1 MEWCERPS
9 TLRTMARQNL
19 LLVDDDAKSLRVME
33 VSLRNAGYA
42 VTTAANGAEALAK
55 VAAAR
60 PGLIV
65 ADTEMPVLDGYE
77 LCRRLKADDQFKEI
91 PFLFLTEEDSVEAK
105 VKGLEL
111 GADDYLAKPI
121 YIKEV
126 ITRVRMVLQKRERES
141 LERKDKRRFFGS
153 LEDMGV
159 VDLLQTIEMGRKAGT
174 IRFERGNQRATLWFE
189 DGRVID
195 AKAGRLSGEEAVFRL
210 LTWEEGTFEID
221 FRAPDV
227 PTRIQASTQGLLME
241 GMRRVDEWGRMC
253 EQLPALDTVF
263 QVDNA
268 ELAERL
274 AELPDEVNAL
284 LRLFDGHRTA
294 LQAIDDAALPDL
306 DALSAISRLYFEG
319 IIYQSTD
326 RTPEPVEEVAPRR
339 AEPLEDWLSEAAK
352 VNDARTSR
360 PPAAAPALPPRDA
373 IEGRPSLA
381 PKPTPLGQAVD
392 TGVERNLVDDLL
404 ASAAD
409 IPNLDVADE
418 TGAFAID
425 DAVGG
430 ADAMLFEPGGPG
442 DFEDDL
448 VVDELGLAEPGSS
461 LAGAALPM
469 ADDSDGRVGDHA
481 HEQDFFDRPR
491 EEEPLLP
498 DDLLVD
504 EERET
509 PTAAYIAM
517 GIIGAIALLM
527 IGYFAL
533 RDTVELR
540 DVPRNALNSSWHR
553 DQLKKRDPLGTL
565 DPIDA
570 GWAIPNE
577 PDGGLP
583 STPETGDG
591 GLGGEAGEADGG
603 AVGSP
608 EPPKPSP
615 VPEDPAQ
622 AKSFKQ
628 LMAEGTRLHRQ
639 GKYSDAAR
647 RFESAVALS
656 PPNQDAWLAL
666 SKSELETG
674 ALAKAKR
681 AAMRV
686 LQLNAKSAPAHLIVG
701 TVAQEQGQK
710 ERAIEHYDKYLKL
723 APKGRYA
730 PDVRKVLEGIR

>member
-1 MEWCERPS
+1 
-9 TLRTMARQNL
+9 MARQNL

-60 PGLIV
+60 PALVI

-77 LCRRLKADDQFKEI
+77 LCRRLKADEQFKEI

-189 DGRVID
+189 EGRVID
-195 AKAGRLSGEEAVFRL
+195 AKAGRLSGEDAVFRL
-210 LTWEEGTFEID
+210 LTWDDGTFEID
-221 FRAPDV
+221 FRPPEVAA
-227 PTRIQASTQGLLME
+227 RISASTQGLLME

-263 QVDNA
+263 QVDYA

-319 IIYQSTD
+319 IIYQSAD
-326 RTPEPVEEVAPRR
+326 RAPEPVATPAPRR
-339 AEPLEDWLSEAAK
+339 AAPLEDWLSDAAK
-352 VNDARTSR
+352 VGDDRASR
-360 PPAAAPALPPRDA
+360 PPSGAPADLPRPRRADS
-373 IEGRPSLA
+373 RPSLA
-381 PKPTPLGQAVD
+381 PRSPLGAAVD
-392 TGVERNLVDDLL
+392 PGVERNLVDDLL
-404 ASAAD
+404 KSAAD
-409 IPNLDVADE
+409 IPSLDV
-418 TGAFAID
+418 D
-425 DAVGG
+425 DGPDDLLFDPTVGG
-430 ADAMLFEPGGPG
+430 P

-448 VVDELGLAEPGSS
+448 RVDDLGLAEPG
-461 LAGAALPM
+461 ANTGAAALPM
-469 ADDSDGRVGDHA
+469 AADPSDRIHDHA
-481 HEQDFFDRPR
+481 HEQDFFDRPTDD
-491 EEEPLLP
+491 EALLP
-498 DDLLVD
+498 DELLVD
-504 EERET
+504 DEREA
-509 PTAAYIAM
+509 PIPAYIAM
-517 GIIGAIALLM
+517 GIIAAVALTG
-527 IGYFAL
+527 IGYFTL
-533 RDTVELR
+533 RDSVELR
-540 DVPRNALNSSWHR
+540 DAPRGALSSSWHKEA
-553 DQLKKRDPLGTL
+553 LGKRPALGTL

-570 GWAIPNE
+570 GWNIPNE
-577 PDGGLP
+577 PDSGLKAAPPARDAGPDASAGDPGEGDAMVGDDPVERGP
-583 STPETGDG
+583 SIP
-591 GLGGEAGEADGG
+591 AD
-603 AVGSP
+603 
-608 EPPKPSP
+608 P
-615 VPEDPAQ
+615 VQ

-628 LMAEGTRLHRQ
+628 LMAEGLKLHRS
-639 GKYSDAAR
+639 GSYADAAR
-647 RFESAVALS
+647 RFESATALAPS
-656 PPNQDAWLAL
+656 NKDAWLAL
-666 SKSELETG
+666 ANSKLELAEVAG
-674 ALAKAKR
+674 ARR
-681 AAMRV
+681 AAERV
-686 LQLNAKSAPAHLIVG
+686 LRIDKNAAQAHLILG
-701 TVAQEQGQK
+701 TISQEQSLK
-710 ERAIEHYDKYLKL
+710 EEAIEHYDQYLKL
-723 APKGRYA
+723 SPKGRYA